1 MSCILKWI
9 QEYFFNRDIGKVLTE
24 LMYLCMVL
32 VSIGFSS
39 FFSSTM
45 PIVQSTN
52 FELCDKMK
60 KNARMQN
67 IFYAT
72 NINLKKTWP
81 FPTMSVLNDSNS
93 DPKNQ
98 MHKRDKSLLSA
109 IHVCKVFFF
118 LSFMECGT
126 PFTKHLKNYALW
138 IFFPICVTF
147 GIKSTHFVKK
157 THTFFQIEL

>member
-1 MSCILKWI
+1 MYGTSIYWM
-9 QEYFFNRDIGKVLTE
+9 FFI
-24 LMYLCMVL
+24 
-32 VSIGFSS
+32 
-39 FFSSTM
+39 FSSTM
-45 PIVQSTN
+45 PIRAQTLN
-52 FELCDKMK
+52 CATKWK
-60 KNARMQN
+60 RMQN

-81 FPTMSVLNDSNS
+81 FPTMSVLKDSNR

-109 IHVCKVFFF
+109 IHVCKGFFF

-126 PFTKHLKNYALW
+126 PFTKHLKNYAIW

-147 GIKSTHFVKK
+147 GIKSTHFVNKNT
-157 THTFFQIEL
+157 THFFK

>member
-1 MSCILKWI
+1 
-9 QEYFFNRDIGKVLTE
+9 
-24 LMYLCMVL
+24 
-32 VSIGFSS
+32 
-39 FFSSTM
+39 
-45 PIVQSTN
+45 
-52 FELCDKMK
+52 MK

-81 FPTMSVLNDSNS
+81 FPTMSVLKDSNS

-109 IHVCKVFFF
+109 IYTCMYRFFF

-138 IFFPICVTF
+138 IFFPVCVTF

-157 THTFFQIEL
+157 NHTFFQIELWLALMLTNSCIKKCVTKYATPTLCS

>member
-1 MSCILKWI
+1 MYGTSIYWMFFFIFLK
-9 QEYFFNRDIGKVLTE
+9 YNAN
-24 LMYLCMVL
+24 
-32 VSIGFSS
+32 S
-39 FFSSTM
+39 
-45 PIVQSTN
+45 STN

-93 DPKNQ
+93 DQKNQ

-126 PFTKHLKNYALW
+126 PFTKNLKNYAL
-138 IFFPICVTF
+138 
-147 GIKSTHFVKK
+147 
-157 THTFFQIEL
+157 

>member
-9 QEYFFNRDIGKVLTE
+9 QEYFLNRDIGEVLTE

-32 VSIGFSS
+32 VSIGCSSS

-45 PIVQSTN
+45 PIRAQTLNCPS
-52 FELCDKMK
+52 KWK
-60 KNARMQN
+60 RMHEWK
-67 IFYAT
+67 IFFT
-72 NINLKKTWP
+72 QQKTWP
-81 FPTMSVLNDSNS
+81 FPTMSVLKDSNS

-109 IHVCKVFFF
+109 IHVCKGFF

-138 IFFPICVTF
+138 IFFPMCVTF
-147 GIKSTHFVKK
+147 GIKSTHFGKKKK
-157 THTFFQIEL
+157 TTHFFQIEL